1 MNNLEGSKKR
11 PQRTKR
17 SRIEMRRVARVARGC
32 LCGRA
37 PALATLSCI
46 GTNKTSA
53 LTCSLTCRAMPAE
66 ARDTCRGAEGGDR
79 CRAGVLCV
87 LLCTNTHTRCLF
99 GAHDY
104 LSTKCVFLWHR
115 DLWFASSEILH
126 AFGIHV
132 HVFACICM
140 HLQITKSG
148 CDLRFTI
155 NRTSVAR
162 MATTYDRAVGKPV
175 VATLGRSA
183 AGPTFNTGPTMTTLR
198 TTHACQPG
206 PTSVFRQFL
215 YRGTLCLCASI
226 YQHPMMR
233 MKAM

>member
-1 MNNLEGSKKR
+1 MNSFEGSRRNVLKG
-11 PQRTKR
+11 KR
-17 SRIEMRRVARVARGC
+17 SRSERCRVARVARGC

-132 HVFACICM
+132 HVFACICK
-140 HLQITKSG
+140 LPKADAIYG
-148 CDLRFTI
+148 CLLY
-155 NRTSVAR
+155 TS
-162 MATTYDRAVGKPV
+162 D
-175 VATLGRSA
+175 A
-183 AGPTFNTGPTMTTLR
+183 ADE
-198 TTHACQPG
+198 
-206 PTSVFRQFL
+206 
-215 YRGTLCLCASI
+215 
-226 YQHPMMR
+226 
-233 MKAM
+233 